1 METLIYYKGGNFMS
15 KYDYTKYSK
24 QNQNEVEEV
33 GEELETELD
42 VTDQTEFEVEP
53 EIETDVETDAE
64 TEVET
69 KHYDLGVVTG
79 CAKLR
84 VRSEPRFGTN
94 VVCEIERGTRVM
106 IDKSES
112 TFDYY
117 KIYTESGVEGFCVKT
132 YIA

>member
-1 METLIYYKGGNFMS
+1 MS
-15 KYDYTKYSK
+15 KHDYTKHSK
-24 QNQNEVEEV
+24 KIQNEVAEV
-33 GEELETELD
+33 IDGTELE
-42 VTDQTEFEVEP
+42 VTDQTEFDTEVEA
-53 EIETDVETDAE
+53 EVE

-69 KHYDLGVVTG
+69 EVEPEVEKKSYDIGVVTG

-94 VVCEIERGTRVM
+94 VVCEIDRGTRVM

-112 TFDYY
+112 TIDYY